1 MVHALTEIQ
10 RTLRPGGVLIDLRPI
25 RDPNRQLE
33 VIRDDGALVV
43 GDFDVFADDDPDDE
57 AAHAAVRRVV
67 RDGLFSRER
76 DGSFKFSFYWDTVD
90 EMMEYGEARWSSV
103 SLSTAVQE
111 RARRLMRMG
120 DDCRLRTD
128 ITMIITRLVKAG

>member
-10 RTLRPGGVLIDLRPI
+10 RTMRPGGVLIDLRPV
-25 RDPNRQLE
+25 RDPDRQLE
-33 VIRDDGALVV
+33 VTRTGGALVV

-57 AAHAAVRRVV
+57 AAHEAVRRVV
-67 RDGLFSRER
+67 QDGLFSRER
-76 DGSFKFSFYWDTVD
+76 DGRFKFSFYWDSVD

-103 SLSTAVQE
+103 SLSTAIQE

-120 DDCRLRTD
+120 DDCRLRTY
-128 ITMIITRLVKAG
+128 ITMIITRLVKAD

>member
-10 RTLRPGGVLIDLRPI
+10 RTLRPGGLLIDLRPV
-25 RDPNRQLE
+25 RAPRQLE
-33 VIRDDGALVV
+33 VIRDGGSLFV
-43 GDFDVFADDDPDDE
+43 GDFDVLEGEDPDDE
-57 AAHAAVRRVV
+57 AAHAAVRCVV
-67 RDGLFSRER
+67 QDGLFLRER
-76 DGSFKFSFYWDTVD
+76 DGSFKFSFYWDSVD

-120 DDCRLRTD
+120 DDCRLRTH
-128 ITMIITRLVKAG
+128 ITMIITRLVKAA